1 MPREDTAP
9 AGRLRPHRLRKPPD
23 NAGMCLIALA
33 WKLHPRWRLL
43 LAANRDE
50 FHARPTAPLAR
61 WPGEARELAGGRDLR
76 SGGTWLAVDAGGRLA
91 AVTNVRDP
99 HAAQGGPSRG
109 SLPLSFLRGAADVPA
124 FVAAQ
129 SRTGKTFAPFNLL
142 VADAEA
148 CGFVGNHPPASTVL
162 APGIHGISNGAPD
175 APWPKVRRLEAA
187 VRHWLSGPADDPAP
201 LWHALADET
210 VAADQTLPDTGVGLE
225 LERRLSPVFLRDARY
240 GTRAGTLV
248 AIGHDGRGW
257 IAERRFGPDGIPL
270 GETRLPIGPA

>member
-1 MPREDTAP
+1 
-9 AGRLRPHRLRKPPD
+9 
-23 NAGMCLIALA
+23 MCLIVLA
-33 WKLHPRWRLL
+33 WKSHPRWRLL

-50 FHARPTAPLAR
+50 FHARPAAPLAH
-61 WPGEARELAGGRDLR
+61 WPDEAAGLAGGRDLR
-76 SGGTWLAVDAGGRLA
+76 SGGTWLAVDAGRRLA
-91 AVTNVRDP
+91 AVTNMRDP

-109 SLPLSFLRGAADVPA
+109 GLPLSFLRGTADVPA

-129 SRTGKTFAPFNLL
+129 SRAGAAFAPFNLL
-142 VADAEA
+142 VADAGA
-148 CGFVGNHPPASTVL
+148 CGFAGNHPPASAVL

-187 VRHWLSGPADDPAP
+187 LRQWLSGPTDDPSP

-210 VAADQTLPDTGVGLE
+210 IAADAALPDTGVGLE
-225 LERRLSPVFLRDARY
+225 LERRLSPVFVRDARY